1 VIIIQYTINNNTM
14 KKKRKNDN
22 KISILKQNLM
32 KSKNK

>member
-1 VIIIQYTINNNTM
+1 VLIIQYTINNNTR
-14 KKKRKNDN
+14 KKRKNDN